1 MCTSSL
7 LKPLTKYPLW
17 DIYFT
22 GTSPFPSEL
31 LNPCPRAVVIS
42 ALLDPVSFTVPL
54 ELHDRQK
61 QKQDETMMALTMTTT
76 TTKTKELH
84 RLFDTSILFQRYLDG
99 ARVINVYDWY
109 VAFKMGLDAQR
120 AERVKG
126 KGKVGEVVDDGDDDD
141 DGEEAWQREVQ
152 ARFWRALH
160 ELDYLGFVQHTKRKA
175 EHVVRTVLDVG
186 EG

>member
-1 MCTSSL
+1 
-7 LKPLTKYPLW
+7 
-17 DIYFT
+17 
-22 GTSPFPSEL
+22 
-31 LNPCPRAVVIS
+31 
-42 ALLDPVSFTVPL
+42 
-54 ELHDRQK
+54 
-61 QKQDETMMALTMTTT
+61 MTTT

>member
-1 MCTSSL
+1 MLPGCL
-7 LKPLTKYPLW
+7 QQ
-17 DIYFT
+17 
-22 GTSPFPSEL
+22 
-31 LNPCPRAVVIS
+31 R
-42 ALLDPVSFTVPL
+42 
-54 ELHDRQK
+54 
-61 QKQDETMMALTMTTT
+61 QDEVMTAPTIATATATT
-76 TTKTKELH
+76 ETKEGH

-109 VAFKMGLDAQR
+109 VAFKVGLDAQR

-126 KGKVGEVVDDGDDDD
+126 KGKGKEKAGEVVDGDDGDDGGDDDD
-141 DGEEAWQREVQ
+141 DDDGGEEEEADDDGEEEEAWQREVQ